1 MAKEYFD
8 VGQILMSK
16 KGNLTI
22 KIKKDIQLKEN
33 EVIFIND
40 ATDKFQRMLEA
51 GKMTEEKYTD
61 EMEAHAEGGRKHF
74 IKYDLTLVRE

>member
-1 MAKEYFD
+1 MANYIN

-16 KGNLTI
+16 KGNLNI
-22 KIKKDIQLKEN
+22 KIKEDVNLKKD

-40 ATDKFQRMLEA
+40 ATDKFQRMLEK
-51 GKMTEEKYTD
+51 GKITEEQFND
-61 EMEAHAEGGRKHF
+61 EMEAHGEGGRKAF